1 MAMKLYLT
9 RGNLIQMK
17 LRIFFIYSK
26 QQQQQTFYS
35 QIHLK
40 PTKKRK
46 EKKRNFFFLCVLCK
60 VNDSI
65 ARLKLIT
72 SNLLVSVGDLPR
84 MNVHMVVISGHT
96 GRICTYV

>member
-17 LRIFFIYSK
+17 LRIFFFIYSK

-46 EKKRNFFFLCVLCK
+46 EKKEISFFCVYCVK
-60 VNDSI
+60 
-65 ARLKLIT
+65 
-72 SNLLVSVGDLPR
+72 
-84 MNVHMVVISGHT
+84 
-96 GRICTYV
+96 

>member
-1 MAMKLYLT
+1 
-9 RGNLIQMK
+9 MK
-17 LRIFFIYSK
+17 LRIFLFIANNNNNKHS
-26 QQQQQTFYS
+26 T
-35 QIHLK
+35 LK
-40 PTKKRK
+40 YISNPRRKKG
-46 EKKRNFFFLCVLCK
+46 KKKFFLCVLCK

>member
-17 LRIFFIYSK
+17 LRIFFFIYSK
-26 QQQQQTFYS
+26 QQQQQQTFYS

-46 EKKRNFFFLCVLCK
+46 EKKEISFFCVYCVK
-60 VNDSI
+60 
-65 ARLKLIT
+65 
-72 SNLLVSVGDLPR
+72 
-84 MNVHMVVISGHT
+84 
-96 GRICTYV
+96 

>member
-1 MAMKLYLT
+1 
-9 RGNLIQMK
+9 MK
-17 LRIFFIYSK
+17 LRIFIYSK
-26 QQQQQTFYS
+26 QQQQQQTFYS

-40 PTKKRK
+40 PTKK
-46 EKKRNFFFLCVLCK
+46 EKKKFLFLCVLCK
-60 VNDSI
+60 VNNSI

-72 SNLLVSVGDLPR
+72 SKLFVSVGDLPR

>member
-1 MAMKLYLT
+1 MKLYLT

-17 LRIFFIYSK
+17 LRIFFLFIANNNNKNILLSNTS
-26 QQQQQTFYS
+26 QT
-35 QIHLK
+35 HEE
-40 PTKKRK
+40 KKG
-46 EKKRNFFFLCVLCK
+46 KKRNFFFLCVLCK